1 MIRVFII
8 LILCMLTLEMAN
20 AGSIPRA
27 VGGEKRIKLI
37 NYTPNTVFQLIGHY
51 EFQTIVEFGMDETIE
66 TISMGTPTPW
76 QILPSANRL
85 FIKPIEDEATT
96 NMTVITNKRTYFFE
110 MIAQEATSLYDENLS
125 FMIKFVYP
133 EQYNAA
139 VKQVT
144 PTSGP
149 DLTKPEK
156 FNFKYSISGAARDI
170 EPTQVFD
177 DGEFTYFK
185 FRDINAELPAI
196 FLVDN
201 QNQEGLV
208 NFRFENGYVVIE
220 RVAAKF
226 TLRHGPDVICV
237 FNESEEYK
245 PKKEKK
251 KFDVFQF

>member
-1 MIRVFII
+1 MLRFF
-8 LILCMLTLEMAN
+8 LILVMCLLTVEATF
-20 AGSIPRA
+20 AGSVPRA

-37 NYTPNTVFQLIGHY
+37 NYTPNTVFQLVGHY

-76 QILPSANRL
+76 QVLPSGNRL
-85 FIKPIEDEATT
+85 FIKPIEDDATT

-110 MIAQEATSLYDENLS
+110 MMAQQATSLYDENLS

-133 EQYNAA
+133 EQYNMA
-139 VKQVT
+139 VKQVAT
-144 PTSGP
+144 TSGP
-149 DLTKPEK
+149 DLSKPEK
-156 FNFKYSISGAARDI
+156 FNFKYSISGKARNI

-208 NFRFENGYVVIE
+208 NFRLENGYVVVE

-226 TLRHGPDVICV
+226 TLRNGADVICV

-251 KFDVFQF
+251 EVFSVF